1 MSLSL
6 DFKKKILQELCA
18 ALFFTNYES
27 WEMHLE
33 FFARLKLFAFPPQR
47 LFPHRP
53 ILLLSTPSLAS
64 YVQKIDTALKAHVI
78 NDLMC

>member
-6 DFKKKILQELCA
+6 DFKKKNLQELCA
-18 ALFFTNYES
+18 ALFFSNYES

-33 FFARLKLFAFPPQR
+33 FFARLKLFTFPPQR

-53 ILLLSTPSLAS
+53 NLLSSTPLAS
-64 YVQKIDTALKAHVI
+64 YVQKIDISLKAHVI